1 LSQTSWRRSRP
12 TGRPSRSLRRSWPH
26 LTDFAPPRRIA
37 EHQQELCGILEQL
50 DGLGERADD
59 LRRLIR
65 GQQALMASLND
76 SPAPPGRGRM
86 SQHLIIRLLAVTLLA
101 FAGIA
106 LLRRD
111 IQVATLSAIG
121 AMLGLTWNPPQPRPR
136 RAGSPLTP
144 PPTDGQ
150 TGNSRQS
157 AVHHSPPEGTPMP
170 VTADGNRPVPGP
182 AHPGR
187 LQNLFNAGNI
197 GGLR

>member
-1 LSQTSWRRSRP
+1 
-12 TGRPSRSLRRSWPH
+12 
-26 LTDFAPPRRIA
+26 
-37 EHQQELCGILEQL
+37 
-50 DGLGERADD
+50 
-59 LRRLIR
+59 
-65 GQQALMASLND
+65 
-76 SPAPPGRGRM
+76 M

-101 FAGIA
+101 FTGIA

-157 AVHHSPPEGTPMP
+157 AVHHSPARKEHPCQLPQTATGRFPAQPPPGSTPEPLQRGQCRWSA
-170 VTADGNRPVPGP
+170 VDLNRPGVSGDGFVALMIVRARRVEPP
-182 AHPGR
+182 AFG
-187 LQNLFNAGNI
+187 
-197 GGLR
+197 